1 MLTEEDTADRIALK
15 SLFDKRRVN
24 KETKAGFFYFEDQD
38 LMIAQGQETYVV
50 VARDIA
56 VGYPLFMHGELD
68 FSKFV
73 DALALVTEQKGKHID
88 TIWDIGANIGSIC
101 IPAVKRGFVKNA
113 VAFEPEKQLFKLLR
127 ANTILNEVDDRITCH
142 NTALGEKP
150 GSADLMIG
158 EDNTGDYRIAG
169 TVFDDDAMGEASRQT
184 KTVQIQ
190 PMDNFAKNFEA
201 SSTLIFM
208 DIQGYEGL
216 ALKGG
221 RQILSTSPPLVV
233 EFWPYAM
240 KRLNTYKLL
249 RDIVCSGNYSN
260 FVDLSEKTKC
270 FHVLNADALDAL
282 YEKLGESSA
291 SFIDLLF
298 V

>member
-56 VGYPLFMHGELD
+56 VGFPLFMHGELD

-73 DALALVTEQKGKHID
+73 DALALITEQKGKHID

-101 IPAVKRGFVKNA
+101 IPAVKRGFVKKA

-142 NTALGEKP
+142 NTALGESL
-150 GSADLMIG
+150 GSVDLMIG

-169 TVFDDDAMGEASRQT
+169 TVLDDDAMGEASRQT
-184 KTVQIQ
+184 KAVQIQ
-190 PMDNFAKNFEA
+190 PMDNFVENFEA

-216 ALKGG
+216 ALKGA

-240 KRLNTYKLL
+240 KRLNTYQLL
-249 RDIVCSGNYSN
+249 CDILCSGYYSK
-260 FVDLSEKTKC
+260 FADLSDESRS
-270 FHVLNADALDAL
+270 FNAVNVEAIDAV
-282 YEKLGESSA
+282 YKKLGEGST
-291 SFIDLLF
+291 SFTDLLF